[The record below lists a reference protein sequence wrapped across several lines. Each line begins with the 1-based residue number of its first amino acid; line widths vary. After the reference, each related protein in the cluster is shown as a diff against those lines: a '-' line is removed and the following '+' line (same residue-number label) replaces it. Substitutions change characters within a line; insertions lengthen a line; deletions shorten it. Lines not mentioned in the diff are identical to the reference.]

1 MITLYIVRHG
11 TTEYNTLK
19 RIQGQI
25 DTPLTD
31 LGYKNAFIVADRFRE
46 MDVKFDHIYSSDL
59 GRAFITAHVIAE
71 RLDLENRVVR
81 ERRLR
86 EKNYGAVTGKPIDEV
101 IKIPGFKGDAH
112 FVPDGGE
119 SFLDM
124 QKRVISFIKEL
135 ESRHND
141 KTALIVTHSGCIKS
155 IIGYFMNIVPEK
167 CILLKICNEYIGK
180 FVVENTKLVCYEKLN
195 GA

>member
-11 TTEYNTLK
+11 TTEYNTLR

-31 LGYKNAFIVADRFRE
+31 EGYKNAFIVADRFRD

-71 RLDLENRVVR
+71 RLDLENRVIR

-86 EKNYGAVTGKPIDEV
+86 ETNYGAFTGKPIDELL
-101 IKIPGFKGDAH
+101 KIPGFKGNAN

-135 ESRHND
+135 ERKHYD
-141 KTALIVTHSGCIKS
+141 KTTLIVTHAGCIKS
-155 IIGYFMNIVPEK
+155 TLGYFNSIEPDK
-167 CILLKICNEYIGK
+167 SISLKICNEYIGK
-180 FVVENTKLVCYEKLN
+180 FVIEKGKLVCYEKVN

>member
-11 TTEYNTLK
+11 TTEYNALR

-31 LGYKNAFIVADRFRE
+31 EGYKNAFIVADRFR
-46 MDVKFDHIYSSDL
+46 DINVKFDHIYSSDL

-71 RLDLENRVVR
+71 RLGLENRVIR

-86 EKNYGAVTGKPIDEV
+86 EKNYGALTGKPIDEM
-101 IKIPGFKGDAH
+101 IKIPGFKGNAH

-124 QKRVISFIKEL
+124 QKRVTSFIKEL
-135 ESRHND
+135 ERRHND
-141 KTALIVTHSGCIKS
+141 KTALIVTHAGCIKS
-155 IIGYFMNIVPEK
+155 IIGYFKNIVPDE
-167 CILLKICNEYIGK
+167 CISLKICNEYIGK
-180 FVVENTKLVCYEKLN
+180 FVVEKAKLVCYEKLN
-195 GA
+195 GT

>member
-11 TTEYNTLK
+11 TTEYNTLR

-31 LGYKNAFIVADRFRE
+31 LGYKNAFIVADKFRD

-71 RLDLENRVVR
+71 RLDIENRVVR
-81 ERRLR
+81 ERCLR
-86 EKNYGAVTGKPIDEV
+86 EKNYGALTGKPIDEV
-101 IKIPGFKGDAH
+101 IKISGFKDNAY

-119 SFLDM
+119 SFPDM

-135 ESRHND
+135 ERRHND
-141 KTALIVTHSGCIKS
+141 KTALIVTHAGCIKS
-155 IIGYFMNIVPEK
+155 IIGYFMNIVPDE
-167 CILLKICNEYIGK
+167 CISLKICNEYIGK
-180 FVVENTKLVCYEKLN
+180 FVVEKGKPVCYEKVN